1 MKLNLIFCFWLVFY
15 SKSVA
20 QSDLSTQA
28 YGAKSHGLGTVKLFH
43 QDAWSLVNN
52 VGAMARIQTTEIGI
66 TQDQRYGIQ
75 ELSTTALAVVL
86 KNQIGNLGFSIAKQG
101 DDSYQQHRLGIGLA
115 ASKGMMH
122 IGAKAE
128 WQQTYIEGF
137 GTGNALLLSFG
148 WLAELHPKFFFGAQL
163 TNLNKA
169 NLSKESPLK
178 IPSLLTVGTTYL
190 PAKNLELH
198 SEVEK
203 EVQSPPIFKVGLQY
217 QLENWIFLRTGLHSH
232 PTALYFGV
240 GLQTKK
246 FGLDYALGQSS
257 PLGNTHH
264 LSLHLKR

>member
-1 MKLNLIFCFWLVFY
+1 MKLNLFFCFWLVFF

-28 YGAKSHGLGTVKLFH
+28 FGAKSYGLGTIKIFH
-43 QDAWSLVNN
+43 QDAWSLSNN

-66 TQDQRYGIQ
+66 ALDQRYGIQ
-75 ELSTTALAVVL
+75 ELSTSAIALIL
-86 KNQIGNLGFSIAKQG
+86 KNPIGNLGFSISKQG
-101 DDSYQQHRLGIGLA
+101 GDSYQQQRLGIGLA

-122 IGAKAE
+122 VGAKAE
-128 WQQTYIEGF
+128 WVQTYIEGF

-148 WLAELHPKFFFGAQL
+148 WLAELHSKFFFGAHL
-163 TNLNKA
+163 TNLNQA
-169 NLSKESPLK
+169 TLSRESPLK
-178 IPSLLTVGTTYL
+178 IPTLLAVGTTYL

-203 EVQSPPIFKVGLQY
+203 EVQSPPIFKVGIQY
-217 QLENWIFLRTGLHSH
+217 QLERWIFLRTGLTSY
-232 PTALYFGV
+232 PTALYFGI
-240 GLQTKK
+240 GLYTKK
-246 FGLDYALGQSS
+246 FGFDYALGQSS

>member
-1 MKLNLIFCFWLVFY
+1 MKLNLFFCFWLVFF

-28 YGAKSHGLGTVKLFH
+28 YGAKSHGLGTVKIFH
-43 QDAWSLVNN
+43 QDAWSLANN
-52 VGAMARIQTTEIGI
+52 VGAMARIQTTVIGI
-66 TQDQRYGIQ
+66 ALDQRYGIQ
-75 ELSTTALAVVL
+75 ELSTSSIAVVL
-86 KNQIGNLGFSIAKQG
+86 HNPIGNLGFSISKQG
-101 DDSYQQHRLGIGLA
+101 GESYQQQRLGIGLA
-115 ASKGMMH
+115 ASKGIMYV
-122 IGAKAE
+122 GAKAE
-128 WQQTYIEGF
+128 WLQTYIEGF
-137 GTGNALLLSFG
+137 GTGNALLFSFG
-148 WLAELHPKFFFGAQL
+148 WLAELHPKFFFGAHL
-163 TNLNKA
+163 TNLNQA

-178 IPSLLTVGTTYL
+178 IPMLLTVGTTYL
-190 PAKNLELH
+190 PTKNLELH

-217 QLENWIFLRTGLHSH
+217 QLESWIFLRTGLHSY

-240 GLQTKK
+240 GLQTKN

>member
-1 MKLNLIFCFWLVFY
+1 MKLNLFFCFWLVFF

-28 YGAKSHGLGTVKLFH
+28 FGAKSYGLGTIKIFH
-43 QDAWSLVNN
+43 QDAWSLSNN

-66 TQDQRYGIQ
+66 ALDQRYGIQ
-75 ELSTTALAVVL
+75 ELSTCAIALIL
-86 KNQIGNLGFSIAKQG
+86 KYPIGNLGFSISKQG
-101 DDSYQQHRLGIGLA
+101 GDSYQQQRLGIGLA

-122 IGAKAE
+122 VGAKAE
-128 WQQTYIEGF
+128 WVQTYIEGF

-148 WLAELHPKFFFGAQL
+148 WLAELHSKFFFGAHL
-163 TNLNKA
+163 TNLNQA
-169 NLSKESPLK
+169 TLSRESPLK
-178 IPSLLTVGTTYL
+178 IPTLLAVGTTYL

-203 EVQSPPIFKVGLQY
+203 EVQSPPIFKVGIQY
-217 QLENWIFLRTGLHSH
+217 QLERWIFLRTGLTSY
-232 PTALYFGV
+232 PTALYFGI
-240 GLQTKK
+240 GLYTKK

>member
-1 MKLNLIFCFWLVFY
+1 MKLNLFFCFWLVFF

-28 YGAKSHGLGTVKLFH
+28 FGAKSYGLGTIKIFH
-43 QDAWSLVNN
+43 QDAWSLSNN

-66 TQDQRYGIQ
+66 ALDQRYGIQ
-75 ELSTTALAVVL
+75 ELSTSAIALIL
-86 KNQIGNLGFSIAKQG
+86 KYPIGNLGFSISKQG
-101 DDSYQQHRLGIGLA
+101 GDSYQQQRLGIGLA

-122 IGAKAE
+122 VGAKAE
-128 WQQTYIEGF
+128 WVQTYIEGF

-148 WLAELHPKFFFGAQL
+148 WLAELHSKFFFGAHL
-163 TNLNKA
+163 TNLNQA
-169 NLSKESPLK
+169 TLSRESPLK
-178 IPSLLTVGTTYL
+178 IPTLLAVGTTYL

-203 EVQSPPIFKVGLQY
+203 EVQSPPIFKVGIQY
-217 QLENWIFLRTGLHSH
+217 QLERWIFLRTGLTSY
-232 PTALYFGV
+232 PTALYFGI
-240 GLQTKK
+240 GMYTKK

>member
-1 MKLNLIFCFWLVFY
+1 MKLNLFFCFWLVFF

-28 YGAKSHGLGTVKLFH
+28 FGAKSYGLGTIKIFH
-43 QDAWSLVNN
+43 QDAWSLSNN

-66 TQDQRYGIQ
+66 ALDQRYGIQ
-75 ELSTTALAVVL
+75 ELSTCAIALIL
-86 KNQIGNLGFSIAKQG
+86 KYPIGNLGFSISKQG
-101 DDSYQQHRLGIGLA
+101 GDSYQQQRLGIGLA

-122 IGAKAE
+122 VGAKAE
-128 WQQTYIEGF
+128 WVQTYIEGF

-148 WLAELHPKFFFGAQL
+148 WLAELHSKFFFGAHL
-163 TNLNKA
+163 TNLNQA
-169 NLSKESPLK
+169 TLSRESPLK
-178 IPSLLTVGTTYL
+178 IPTLLAVGTTYL
-190 PAKNLELH
+190 PTKNLELH

-203 EVQSPPIFKVGLQY
+203 EVQSPPIFKVGIQY
-217 QLENWIFLRTGLHSH
+217 QLERWIFLRTGLTSY
-232 PTALYFGV
+232 PTALYFGI
-240 GLQTKK
+240 GMYTKK